1 MFIIDASI
9 AVLTWLGRQGTRA
22 VAALVV
28 IGISF
33 PWIGS
38 FLKPYVTEAV
48 FRAFMY
54 RFP

>member
-1 MFIIDASI
+1 VFIIDASI